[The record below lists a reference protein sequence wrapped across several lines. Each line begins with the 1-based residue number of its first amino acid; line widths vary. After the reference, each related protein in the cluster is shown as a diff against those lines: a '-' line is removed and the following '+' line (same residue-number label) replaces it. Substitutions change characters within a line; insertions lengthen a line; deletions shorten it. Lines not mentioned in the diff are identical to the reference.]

1 MKKYKIFFTDLDG
14 TFLDP
19 SGEVREDNLEALR
32 RIAQAG
38 CIVVPTSGR
47 CMAEVPKSI
56 VECREIGY
64 LILSDGAKLY
74 DVATGEQVS
83 TSIPHSAASEIFK
96 IASDYEVYSVI
107 HADSRSYTKA
117 DETTEEYLDSF
128 GLISYYFKLFSETAT
143 HVDDVSAASL
153 ACREIEMMS
162 LFFKHNSE
170 CIECTERIKR
180 IPGLHV
186 TSSAN
191 SSIEIVSARAGKVN
205 TVKRLLDRLGIS
217 SDEAIAAGDSLND
230 VEMLSYVSESLAMS
244 GGNEAAKRAAKRVA
258 CSNVEGIAKFVLEN
272 YFSDKPLQDR

>member
-1 MKKYKIFFTDLDG
+1 MKKYRIFFTDLDG
-14 TFLDP
+14 TLLDP

-47 CMAEVPKSI
+47 CLAELPKSI

-74 DVATGEQVS
+74 DRATREQIC
-83 TSIPHSAASEIFK
+83 TSIPHAAAEQILG
-96 IASDYEVYSVI
+96 IEADYDVYSVI
-107 HADSRSYTKA
+107 HADGRSYATR
-117 DETTEEYLDSF
+117 DETTAEHLESF
-128 GLISYYFKLFSETAT
+128 RLISYYLKLFTESCTLVE
-143 HVDDVSAASL
+143 DVPGSVL
-153 ACREIEMMS
+153 ACDEIEMMS
-162 LFFKHNSE
+162 IFFKNNSE

-186 TSSAN
+186 TSSAS
-191 SSIEIVSARAGKVN
+191 SSIEIVSASAGKVN
-205 TVKRLLDRLGIS
+205 AVKCLLDRLGIS
-217 SDEAIAAGDSLND
+217 PDDAIAAGDSLND